1 MCTVRV
7 EVFSCCLKVGVVK
20 LKKDPQEM
28 VLIGVGM
35 KWLCYMY
42 WIPFSFSPLSLHDM
56 RTHTHT
62 HIFHDSS
69 KQILHSIH
77 LHDGK
82 ALRTA
87 NSSELVFRT
96 FYTYH
101 LPQISQGTN
110 YLHSEYDPT
119 HFAGCCTQVSLLK
132 SSRVISPSLFA
143 PRAPLPSARGILELN
158 FKTMYGCL
166 RLSACAQTNCMQIR
180 AGSHTTV

>member
-1 MCTVRV
+1 M
-7 EVFSCCLKVGVVK
+7 KVGVVN
-20 LKKDPQEM
+20 LKKNPQEM
-28 VLIGVGM
+28 GFNLSWDEMVVLHVLNPI
-35 KWLCYMY
+35 LF
-42 WIPFSFSPLSLHDM
+42 FSSRSM
-56 RTHTHT
+56 TCTHTHT
-62 HIFHDSS
+62 FHDSS

-180 AGSHTTV
+180 AGSHTTVAAYTQRQA